1 MLFFTGT
8 MGLFFPDYGMPLGKS
23 HGQGLS
29 FAGVTIAHALFLGM
43 VAAAVPA
50 ERLAELARPF
60 TARVIELAPEVP
72 PPPPP
77 PKQPPKK
84 VRPAPLPVL
93 ATHMPAPAPEAS
105 VFTVPPQPP
114 APPAVPI
121 AAAPV
126 AAPVAPAI
134 VGARFDAD
142 YLHNP
147 KPVYP
152 PASRRLAEEGRVLL
166 RVRVT
171 AEGLAEQVEIKH
183 SSGFARL
190 DQAARDTVARWRFVP
205 ARRGSETVAA
215 WVLVPITFNL
225 QG

>member
-1 MLFFTGT
+1 
-8 MGLFFPDYGMPLGKS
+8 MGLFFPDYGTPFGKS
-23 HGQGLS
+23 HGQGIS
-29 FAGVTIAHALFLGM
+29 FAGVAMAHALFLGM
-43 VAAAVPA
+43 VAAAVPK

-77 PKQPPKK
+77 PPPSPKK
-84 VRPAPLPVL
+84 IKPAPLPVL
-93 ATHMPAPAPEAS
+93 ATHTPAPAPEAPA
-105 VFTVPPQPP
+105 FTVPPQPP
-114 APPAVPI
+114 APPATPI
-121 AAAPV
+121 AAAPTT
-126 AAPVAPAI
+126 APVAPEV

-171 AEGLAEQVEIKH
+171 AEGMAEQVEIKH
-183 SSGFARL
+183 SSGFPRL
-190 DQAARDTVARWRFVP
+190 DQAALDTVARWRFVP